1 MGARRRDQVKV
12 HWKEPVSDPLLRGAG
27 RCDCAEPGPKD
38 LEVQEPTE
46 APDALRISRRV
57 AAFLVFGL
65 LLIGCGNG
73 PGEAAPESPAAVT
86 GLEECRRAASATDE
100 LIQAL
105 MTANEDVMAGFEER
119 FRALVSLAKDCT
131 PHLNGPGTSSVG
143 DENEG
148 PPEDQLI
155 DPFEILAI
163 RDCGCRVW
171 WFTFDPLLSG
181 IEPDEDEDP
190 LEWFSVA
197 AGTKG
202 HAVRTIE
209 APTGSKGFQRFA
221 GSRGPQGQ
229 RHIPK
234 AVVVDRSLVLVGTNL
249 CRHASRG
256 LKVVKGRELHRWS
269 TFAEQIRTAAAT
281 GIDPCSPL
289 VEVHLVHRA
298 PQDPEE

>member
-12 HWKEPVSDPLLRGAG
+12 HWKEPVSDPLLLGAG

-202 HAVRTIE
+202 HAVGPSRHPPAARVPAVRRLPR
-209 APTGSKGFQRFA
+209 APGSA
-221 GSRGPQGQ
+221 AHPQG
-229 RHIPK
+229 RRR
-234 AVVVDRSLVLVGTNL
+234 RSLTRAGGHEPVSAREPRAEGGQGTRAAPMVDL
-249 CRHASRG
+249 RGTDPYCRRHG
-256 LKVVKGRELHRWS
+256 HRS
-269 TFAEQIRTAAAT
+269 SLPA
-281 GIDPCSPL
+281 G
-289 VEVHLVHRA
+289 
-298 PQDPEE
+298 